1 MAVYNAYIR
10 EGYRLLIVTDRQEE
24 LGRWL
29 MSRIGGTY
37 LAGRGVY
44 IGLARNGILCAVAGF
59 EDYNTASIM
68 GHLAVDGNR
77 MDLTWIKYCFK
88 YVFDIAKV
96 NKLIGM
102 VSSDNTRAYSMNLK
116 FGYIEEAVI
125 KDACKNGDMI
135 LMTMTREQCKYI

>member
-1 MAVYNAYIR
+1 MI
-10 EGYRLLIVTDRQEE
+10 ITDRQEE

-44 IGLARNGILCAVAGF
+44 IGLERNGLICAVAGF

-77 MDLTWIKYCFK
+77 MDLKWIKYCFK

-135 LMTMTREQCKYI
+135 LMTMTRSQCKYI

>member
-1 MAVYNAYIR
+1 MI
-10 EGYRLLIVTDRQEE
+10 ITDRQEE

-29 MSRIGGTY
+29 MSRLGGTY

-44 IGLARNGILCAVAGF
+44 IGLERNGLICAVAGF

-77 MDLTWIKYCFK
+77 MDLKWIKYCFK

-96 NKLIGM
+96 NKLIGL
-102 VSSDNTRAYSMNLK
+102 VSSTNTRAYTMNLK

-125 KDACKNGDMI
+125 KDADKYGDMVI
-135 LMTMTREQCKYI
+135 MTMTREQCKYI

>member
-1 MAVYNAYIR
+1 M
-10 EGYRLLIVTDRQEE
+10 IVTDRQEE

-44 IGLARNGILCAVAGF
+44 IGLERNGLICAVAGF
-59 EDYNTASIM
+59 EDYNTASMM
-68 GHLAVDGNR
+68 GHLAVDGGR
-77 MDLTWIKYCFK
+77 MDLTWIKYCFR

-96 NKLIGM
+96 IKLIGM
-102 VSSDNTRAYSMNLK
+102 VSSTNTRAYNMNLK

>member
-1 MAVYNAYIR
+1 
-10 EGYRLLIVTDRQEE
+10 
-24 LGRWL
+24 

-37 LAGRGVY
+37 LVGRGVY
-44 IGLARNGILCAVAGF
+44 IGLERNGLICAVAGF

-102 VSSDNTRAYSMNLK
+102 VSSDNTRAYTMNLK

>member
-1 MAVYNAYIR
+1 M
-10 EGYRLLIVTDRQEE
+10 IVTDRQEE

-44 IGLARNGILCAVAGF
+44 IGLERNGLICAVAGF
-59 EDYNTASIM
+59 EDYNTASMM
-68 GHLAVDGNR
+68 GHLAVDGGR
-77 MDLTWIKYCFK
+77 MDLTWIRYCFR

-96 NKLIGM
+96 IKLIGM
-102 VSSDNTRAYSMNLK
+102 VSSDNTRAYTMNLK

>member
-1 MAVYNAYIR
+1 
-10 EGYRLLIVTDRQEE
+10 
-24 LGRWL
+24 

-44 IGLARNGILCAVAGF
+44 IGLERNGLICAVAGF
-59 EDYNTASIM
+59 EDYNTASMM
-68 GHLAVDGNR
+68 GHLAVDGGR
-77 MDLTWIKYCFK
+77 MDLTWIRYCFR

-96 NKLIGM
+96 IKLIGM
-102 VSSDNTRAYSMNLK
+102 VSSTNTRAYNMNLK

>member
-1 MAVYNAYIR
+1 
-10 EGYRLLIVTDRQEE
+10 LIVTDRQEE

-29 MSRIGGTY
+29 MSRLGGTY

-77 MDLTWIKYCFK
+77 MDLKWIKYCFR

-96 NKLIGM
+96 NKLIGL
-102 VSSDNTRAYSMNLK
+102 VSSANTRAYNLNKK
-116 FGYIEEAVI
+116 FGYIEEAII
-125 KDACKNGDMI
+125 KDADKHGDMI
-135 LMTMTREQCKYI
+135 IMTMTKEQCKYI

>member
-1 MAVYNAYIR
+1 M
-10 EGYRLLIVTDRQEE
+10 IVTDRQEE

-44 IGLARNGILCAVAGF
+44 IGLERNGLICAVAGF
-59 EDYNTASIM
+59 EDYNTASMM
-68 GHLAVDGNR
+68 GHLAVDGGR
-77 MDLTWIKYCFK
+77 MDLTWIKYCFR

-96 NKLIGM
+96 IKLIGM
-102 VSSDNTRAYSMNLK
+102 VSSDNTRAYNMNKK

>member
-1 MAVYNAYIR
+1 
-10 EGYRLLIVTDRQEE
+10 LIVTDRQEE

-29 MSRIGGTY
+29 MSRLGGTY
-37 LAGRGVY
+37 LVGRGVY
-44 IGLARNGILCAVAGF
+44 IGLERNGLICAVAGF

-77 MDLTWIKYCFK
+77 MDLKWIKFCFK

-102 VSSDNTRAYSMNLK
+102 VSSDNTRAYNMNLK
-116 FGYIEEAVI
+116 FGYIKEAVI
-125 KDACKNGDMI
+125 KDACRNGDMI
-135 LMTMTREQCKYI
+135 LMTMTKEQCKYI

>member
-1 MAVYNAYIR
+1 M
-10 EGYRLLIVTDRQEE
+10 IVTDRQEE

-29 MSRIGGTY
+29 MSRLGGTY

-44 IGLARNGILCAVAGF
+44 IGLERNGLICAVAGF
-59 EDYNTASIM
+59 EDYNTASMM
-68 GHLAVDGNR
+68 GHLAVDGGR
-77 MDLTWIKYCFK
+77 MDLTWIRYCFR

-96 NKLIGM
+96 IKLIGM
-102 VSSDNTRAYSMNLK
+102 VSSTNTRAYNMNLK